1 MPKLVLFCHSL
12 RSDWNHGNAHF
23 LRGVLSECFWRGFSV
38 LALEPRDGWSAA
50 NLARDHGAAALDAWR
65 EAYPPIQLV
74 VYDFECLDVDR
85 VLDDADLV
93 LVHEW
98 NEPRLVAHIAAHR
111 KSRGRYL
118 LLFHD
123 THHRMVSAP
132 EAIAAIDLDG
142 FDGVLAFGEVLREA
156 YCRRGWGRRA
166 FTWHEAADLRVFGP
180 RPAVAPE
187 HELVWVGNWGD
198 EERSAEL
205 REFLIEPVAA
215 LGLSAR
221 VYGVRYP
228 EAACLAL
235 SEAGIEFAGHLA
247 NFRVPQVF
255 AAATMTVHVPRRP
268 YVEMLPGI
276 PTIRVF
282 EALACGVPLVSA
294 WWDDA
299 ERLFAPGEDF
309 LVARSGAEMGSHLDA
324 LRRDPDLSAAL
335 ARRGRAIVETRHSCA
350 HRVDELIAICRALGR
365 DLCSSSEA
373 VAQ

>member
-12 RSDWNHGNAHF
+12 RSDWNDGNAHF

-38 LALEPRDGWSAA
+38 LALEPRDSWSAA
-50 NLARDHGAAALDAWR
+50 NLARDHGAAAIDAWR
-65 EAYPPIQLV
+65 EAYPPMPLV
-74 VYDFECLDVDR
+74 VYDFECLDLDR
-85 VLDDADLV
+85 ILDDADLV

-98 NEPRLVAHIAAHR
+98 NEPRLIARIAAHR
-111 KSRGRYL
+111 KSHGRYL

-132 EAIAAIDLDG
+132 EAIGAIDLDG
-142 FDGVLAFGEVLREA
+142 FDGVLAFGGVLREA
-156 YCRRGWGRRA
+156 YHERGWGRRA

-180 RPAVAPE
+180 RPDVARE

-198 EERSAEL
+198 EERTAEL
-205 REFLIEPVAA
+205 REFLIEPVAS

-228 EAACLAL
+228 EAARLAL
-235 SEAGIEFAGHLA
+235 SEAGIEFEGHLA
-247 NFRVPQVF
+247 NSRVPQVF

-276 PTIRVF
+276 PTIRIF
-282 EALACGVPLVSA
+282 EALACGIPLVSA

-309 LVARSGAEMGSHLDA
+309 LVARNGAEMRNNLDA
-324 LRRDPDLSAAL
+324 LRRDPELAAAL
-335 ARRGRAIVETRHSCA
+335 VSRGRATVETRHSCA

-365 DLCSSSEA
+365 DLCPSREGL
-373 VAQ
+373 VQ

>member
-38 LALEPRDGWSAA
+38 LALEPCDSWSAA
-50 NLARDHGAAALDAWR
+50 NLASDHGAAALDAWR
-65 EAYPPIQLV
+65 EAYPPMPLV
-74 VYDFECLDVDR
+74 VYDFERLDFDR

-98 NEPRLVAHIAAHR
+98 NEPRLVARIAAHR
-111 KSRGRYL
+111 KSEGRYL

-132 EAIAAIDLDG
+132 EAIGAIDLDG
-142 FDGVLAFGEVLREA
+142 FDGVLAFGDVLREA
-156 YCRRGWGRRA
+156 YRRRGWGRRA

-180 RPAVAPE
+180 RPEVVRE
-187 HELVWVGNWGD
+187 CELIWVGNWGD

-205 REFLIEPVAA
+205 QEFLIGPVGS

-221 VYGVRYP
+221 VHGVRYP
-228 EAACLAL
+228 EAARSAL
-235 SEAGIEFAGHLA
+235 SNAGIEFAGHLA

-255 AAATMTVHVPRRP
+255 AAAAMTVHVPRQP
-268 YVEMLPGI
+268 YVDMLPGI
-276 PTIRVF
+276 PTISVF
-282 EALACGVPLVSA
+282 EALACGIPLVSA

-309 LVARSGAEMGSHLDA
+309 LVARGGAEMCGHLDA
-324 LRRDPDLSAAL
+324 LRHDPGLAAAL
-335 ARRGRAIVETRHSCA
+335 ASRGRATVETRHSCA

-365 DLCSSSEA
+365 DLCPSREA